1 VPTAVLI
8 RLTVAGLNSTPVAI
22 PDNATVCGLVA
33 SLSKTLSVPA
43 GKPTEVGAK
52 FTRMSQVPPTM
63 IFVFALQVVMPG
75 LMVKGPITEVAGFF
89 SVSVALVLLV
99 KVILVGPL
107 IDPTAVAA
115 NAIELGFK
123 LTELVPVPDWLKG
136 QMAIRSLNA
145 PEHGGPTLPG
155 LASTPG
161 LSPGP
166 ARSQW
171 QVPGFEDRG
180 RSRAGGPRRPADEPS
195 SGFEIPFLTISS
207 SLFDEIWRI
216 HLACAIPTERL
227 FRQVR
232 ADFPGVR
239 LDEGDGAFYRL
250 AGLERGK
257 VGQNVVD
264 CLAAADCIGDAFE
277 RNARAGQAI
286 AVAAGF
292 DILTHRQIAHDC
304 FQFTA
309 PGERLHRGN

>member
-1 VPTAVLI
+1 IVTVVEALVPTAVLI

-145 PEHGGPTLPG
+145 PEHGGQRQHFRVLHRLRDYPL
-155 LASTPG
+155 
-161 LSPGP
+161 
-166 ARSQW
+166 
-171 QVPGFEDRG
+171 G
-180 RSRAGGPRRPADEPS
+180 RQEVNGRFPDLKTVDDP
-195 SGFEIPFLTISS
+195 
-207 SLFDEIWRI
+207 
-216 HLACAIPTERL
+216 ERE
-227 FRQVR
+227 VR
-232 ADFPGVR
+232 
-239 LDEGDGAFYRL
+239 
-250 AGLERGK
+250 
-257 VGQNVVD
+257 VGQQTS
-264 CLAAADCIGDAFE
+264 L
-277 RNARAGQAI
+277 QA
-286 AVAAGF
+286 
-292 DILTHRQIAHDC
+292 
-304 FQFTA
+304 
-309 PGERLHRGN
+309 